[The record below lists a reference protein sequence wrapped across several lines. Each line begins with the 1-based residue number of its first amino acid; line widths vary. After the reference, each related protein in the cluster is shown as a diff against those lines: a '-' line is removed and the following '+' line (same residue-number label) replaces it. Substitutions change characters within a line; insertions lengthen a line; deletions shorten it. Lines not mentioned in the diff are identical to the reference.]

1 MPEGADGGGEAAPG
15 DVTAGPEEGDGST
28 STDPGLAGPFAMDTD
43 ALEEFFGPE
52 VWGTDGVEAL
62 FGPDGLDL
70 EGLGELFGPDGLAF
84 GEGWTGSCELRVPGT
99 PEPGARLFE
108 FHCRPFTG
116 NQAEQ
121 WGQLLDDLPSD
132 PVSVMEE
139 TLRRTLGYACAD
151 GLDESSEDFEALQQL
166 CSQLLEDLERGD
178 PGTAASDDQPDGLPA
193 EPPDPVEP
201 QATAPGSDDPFGALL
216 GDLLGGGEGE
226 EAGGLGSLLEG
237 LLGGG
242 EGEEA
247 GGLGSLLEGL
257 LGGGEGEEA
266 GGLGSLLEGLLGGGE
281 GEEAGGLGSLLEG
294 LLGGGEGGEGEEAG
308 GLGSV
313 LGGLLGLAELADGSE
328 TSLGVD
334 ALAGILKALAPELG
348 PWIDLAQLF
357 GLLDAWQDV
366 ASPDGLLPVPVE
378 TTTAV

>member
-1 MPEGADGGGEAAPG
+1 
-15 DVTAGPEEGDGST
+15 
-28 STDPGLAGPFAMDTD
+28 MDTD

-52 VWGTDGVEAL
+52 VWDTDGVEEL

-70 EGLGELFGPDGLAF
+70 EGLGELFGPDGLAS
-84 GEGWTGSCELRVPGT
+84 GEGWTGSCQLRVPGT
-99 PEPGARLFE
+99 PEPGVQHFE
-108 FHCRPFTG
+108 FQCRPFMG

-121 WGQLLDDLPSD
+121 LGQLLDDLPSD
-132 PVSVMEE
+132 PVSVIEE
-139 TLRRTLGYACAD
+139 TLRRTLGDACAE

-166 CSQLLEDLERGD
+166 CSQLSEGLERGD
-178 PGTAASDDQPDGLPA
+178 SGTAASDDQSDGLPA

-226 EAGGLGSLLEG
+226 EAGGLGALLG
-237 LLGGG
+237 DLLGGG

-247 GGLGSLLEGL
+247 GGLGALLGDL

-266 GGLGSLLEGLLGGGE
+266 GGLGERPGGIC
-281 GEEAGGLGSLLEG
+281 
-294 LLGGGEGGEGEEAG
+294 
-308 GLGSV
+308 
-313 LGGLLGLAELADGSE
+313 LLGLAELADGSE

-334 ALAGILKALAPELG
+334 ALAGILKALVPELG

-357 GLLDAWQDV
+357 GLLDAGQNV